1 MFSIWATQAS
11 QTSHCIWPN
20 GFRSFVFASGR
31 NTFQAATIQKASDSL
46 KSFFF
51 HFPGYR
57 DAEGFVTLS
66 VSLDTD
72 PCLSVMV
79 VTRWNHRDHH
89 CLHHLLHQ
97 GVFVPAQRARCV
109 WIKSEAQGTQ
119 TAQELQVG
127 QLQVFLFFFFSLKQL
142 VRQLEE
148 ECETL
153 SAQCQTAEMHSP
165 SSIWVIIIIIIIFIF
180 F

>member
-1 MFSIWATQAS
+1 
-11 QTSHCIWPN
+11 
-20 GFRSFVFASGR
+20 
-31 NTFQAATIQKASDSL
+31 
-46 KSFFF
+46 
-51 HFPGYR
+51 
-57 DAEGFVTLS
+57 
-66 VSLDTD
+66 
-72 PCLSVMV
+72 MV

-89 CLHHLLHQ
+89 CHHHLLHQ

-165 SSIWVIIIIIIIFIF
+165 SSIWVIIIIIIIIIIF